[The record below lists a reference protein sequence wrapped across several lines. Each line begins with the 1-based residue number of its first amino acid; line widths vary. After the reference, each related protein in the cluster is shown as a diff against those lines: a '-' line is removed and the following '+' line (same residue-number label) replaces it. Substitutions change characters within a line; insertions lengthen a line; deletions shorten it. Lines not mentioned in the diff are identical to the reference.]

1 MWKGYEAIPSYFG
14 GKRKLAR
21 RILSHAKGEVFIDAF
36 LGGGS
41 VSLLAKAK
49 GMKVICN
56 DISERSRIVGKAI
69 IENKGKK
76 LTDYDLYSLFNE
88 TENKFIRDHFPNLA
102 LEKDIQFLDDAFA
115 NAKTDLQKLLLI
127 KFLFKYKPFSMLSNK
142 VPTDLNDCNLKVIQ
156 PHLKYMFKP
165 IRTLKKI
172 KEQINYG
179 IFDNGKDCEFHNKD
193 VFEFLD
199 TVQGDTVYFDPPYA
213 GSQSYEE
220 FYYILDSIL
229 YQKKEPLKKSK
240 FNSDDYEDFL
250 HKLMEKSMH
259 IPRVIFSFGGPK
271 VDGKRLLEIV
281 QQHRPA
287 KLYEIQ
293 HKWSITAT
301 KESMQTATEI
311 LVVTI

>member
-1 MWKGYEAIPSYFG
+1 MWKGYEALPSYFG

-21 RILSHAKGEVFIDAF
+21 RILSHAKGKVFIDAF

-49 GMKVICN
+49 GYKVICN
-56 DISERSRIVGKAI
+56 DIAERSRIVGKAI
-69 IENKGKK
+69 IENKGSK
-76 LTDYDLYSLFNE
+76 LTDYDLYSLFKQTDN
-88 TENKFIRDHFPNLA
+88 TFIRDNFPNLL
-102 LEKDIQFLDDAFA
+102 LEKDVQFLDNAFA

-142 VPTDLNDCNLKVIQ
+142 VPKDLSEANLKVIK

-172 KEQINYG
+172 KNQINYG
-179 IFDNGKDCEFHNKD
+179 IFDNGQDNEFHQKD
-193 VFEFLD
+193 VFEFLEN
-199 TVQGDTVYFDPPYA
+199 VKGDTVYFDPPYA

-220 FYYILDSIL
+220 FYNILDSIL
-229 YQKKEPLKKSK
+229 MQKKIPVEKSK
-240 FNSDDYEDFL
+240 FNSEDAENFL
-250 HKLMEKSMH
+250 HKLLEKSMH

-271 VDGKRLLEIV
+271 IDGQHLLKIV

-287 KLYEIQ
+287 ELYEIQ
-293 HKWSITAT
+293 HKWSITAS
-301 KESMQTATEI
+301 KEQMQTATEI
-311 LVVTI
+311 LVVTK